1 MKAYVITRY
10 GDADSVRAADV
21 AEPQVGTEDVL
32 IQIDAAGV
40 NPVDIKIRNGDF
52 KAILPLRLP
61 VVLGNDV
68 AGRVLAVGAT
78 VTRFAVGDQVYG
90 LPRESRMGAFAE
102 RVAIHQDDVA
112 LKPAGLSMV
121 EAASI
126 PLVALTAWQ
135 ALVERAHLRPGQR
148 VLIHAGAGGVGSV
161 AIQLAKHLGATVAT
175 TASGAKTELVKSL
188 GADVVIDYK
197 RQAFESQLRDYD
209 VVFDTVGGDT
219 LHKSLQVLKPR
230 GIVVSI
236 AGPPDLNLGRQIG
249 ANPIIRLALAALSYP
264 IRRRARRA
272 KVTYSFLLVQA
283 SDVQLRAFTSL
294 IDAGVIRPIVDSV
307 FSFDQTREALA
318 HLEQGRT
325 KAGKV
330 VISMA

>member
-21 AEPQVGTEDVL
+21 AEPHVGTEDVL

-135 ALVERAHLRPGQR
+135 ALVERAHLQPGQR
-148 VLIHAGAGGVGSV
+148 VLIQSRSSWPS
-161 AIQLAKHLGATVAT
+161 I
-175 TASGAKTELVKSL
+175 SGPLW
-188 GADVVIDYK
+188 
-197 RQAFESQLRDYD
+197 R
-209 VVFDTVGGDT
+209 
-219 LHKSLQVLKPR
+219 
-230 GIVVSI
+230 
-236 AGPPDLNLGRQIG
+236 
-249 ANPIIRLALAALSYP
+249 
-264 IRRRARRA
+264 RRRA
-272 KVTYSFLLVQA
+272 VQRQN
-283 SDVQLRAFTSL
+283 S
-294 IDAGVIRPIVDSV
+294 
-307 FSFDQTREALA
+307 
-318 HLEQGRT
+318 
-325 KAGKV
+325 
-330 VISMA
+330 